1 MTRCTDYILNR
12 LQHTQI
18 QKTLDDEDDDDEDE
32 DDDEH
37 YYIIFPIKRLEVL
50 I

>member
-18 QKTLDDEDDDDEDE
+18 QETLDDEDDDE

-37 YYIIFPIKRLEVL
+37 NYIIFPIKRLEVL